1 MEQSIVSAP
10 ATTSWNLDLSHSE
23 LQFKVRHMM
32 ISTVTGEFQNFS
44 INATT
49 EGDDFATASVSL
61 TADVA
66 TINTRN
72 EQRDAHLRS
81 DDFFAADQFPQLSF
95 ASTSMQKLDDENY
108 KLHGNLTIRDITK
121 PVTLDVEFGG
131 LAVDHYGNLRA
142 GFTLQGKINR
152 KEFGLMWSAITE
164 AGGVVVAD
172 DVKLVAS
179 VSLVQG

>member
-1 MEQSIVSAP
+1 MVENLVSAP
-10 ATTSWNLDLSHSE
+10 ATTVWNLDLSHSE

-32 ISTVTGEFQNFS
+32 ISTVTGEFKEFS
-44 INATT
+44 VNAAT
-49 EGDDFATASVSL
+49 EGDDFTTATVNL
-61 TADVA
+61 TANVA
-66 TINTRN
+66 SISTRN

-95 ASTSMQKLDDENY
+95 ASTSMEKMDEENY

-121 PVTLDVEFGG
+121 PVTLEVEFGG
-131 LAVDHYGNLRA
+131 LAVDPYGNLRA

-152 KEFGLMWSAITE
+152 KEFGLTWNAITE

-172 DVKLVAS
+172 DIKIIAS
-179 VSLVQG
+179 VSLIKG